1 MNKKEM
7 RDKLIKDWDE
17 KIEITEKSI
26 VNQKSKHSEQEKV
39 AQEELDL
46 LKMQGD
52 AFKKI
57 K

>member
-26 VNQKSKHSEQEKV
+26 VNQKGKHEEQEKV
-39 AQEELDL
+39 AQDELDL